1 MREASWGFVSFQKIK
16 REYFLISLLMFVWKH
31 LAFIL
36 KDEVNIVSFV
46 LFEGNYEEV
55 RPLGW
60 MVVADSIFSGE
71 KSVLFSGK

>member
-1 MREASWGFVSFQKIK
+1 M
-16 REYFLISLLMFVWKH
+16 SLLMFVWKH